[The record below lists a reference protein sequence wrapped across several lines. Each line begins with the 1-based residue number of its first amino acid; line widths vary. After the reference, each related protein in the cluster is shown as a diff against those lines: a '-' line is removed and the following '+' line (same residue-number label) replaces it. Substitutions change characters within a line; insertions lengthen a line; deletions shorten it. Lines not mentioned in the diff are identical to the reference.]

1 MRQKNIRGII
11 TACLGICLFMG
22 ALSGCSRPETV
33 IETEKAHSSTSN
45 EQYRKDMDE
54 IKKSM
59 RGDIKIKLK
68 KDGKGAYSWEIS
80 GKDAYEVVKTNGI
93 LAKKVNSD

>member
-1 MRQKNIRGII
+1 MKQKNIRGII
-11 TACLGICLFMG
+11 TACLGVFLFMG
-22 ALSGCSRPETV
+22 ALSGCDRPATV
-33 IETEKAHSSTSN
+33 IETGKARTQSD
-45 EQYRKDMDE
+45 EQYRKEIDE

-80 GKDAYEVVKTNGI
+80 GKDAYEVVKTNDI
-93 LAKKVNSD
+93 LGKKINSD

>member
-1 MRQKNIRGII
+1 MKHKNIRGII
-11 TACLGICLFMG
+11 TACLGICFFMG
-22 ALSGCSRPETV
+22 ALSGCDRPATV
-33 IETEKAHSSTSN
+33 IETGKARIQSD
-45 EQYRKDMDE
+45 EQYRKEIDE

-59 RGDIKIKLK
+59 RGDIKIKLR

-93 LAKKVNSD
+93 LAKKINSD

>member
-1 MRQKNIRGII
+1 MKQKNIRGII
-11 TACLGICLFMG
+11 TACLGVCLFMG
-22 ALSGCSRPETV
+22 ALSGCDRPATV
-33 IETEKAHSSTSN
+33 IETGKARTQSD
-45 EQYRKDMDE
+45 EQYRKEIDE

-80 GKDAYEVVKTNGI
+80 GKDAYEVVKTNDI
-93 LAKKVNSD
+93 LGKKINSD